1 MDIST
6 RADIETLVNTFYD
19 KVKKDDVIGYIFTEA
34 IGMDW
39 SHHLP
44 RMYAFWALILLQEPG
59 YTGNTISK
67 HIELD
72 KKTPLHDE
80 HYTRWAALWNETVDT
95 LFTGPI
101 ADEAKKRAG
110 LMKDLIKFKVE
121 WARTGK
127 SLQ

>member
-1 MDIST
+1 MDITT
-6 RADIETLVNTFYD
+6 REDVETLVNAFYD
-19 KVKKDDVIGYIFTEA
+19 KVKKDETIGYIFNEN

-44 RMYAFWALILLQEPG
+44 RMYSFWSLVLLDEPG
-59 YTGNTISK
+59 YTGNTVSK

-72 KKTPLHDE
+72 KKTPLE
-80 HYTRWAALWNETVDT
+80 EAHYNKWVELWNSTVDS
-95 LFTGPI
+95 LYRGPK
-101 ADEAKKRAG
+101 ADEAKKRAM

>member
-1 MDIST
+1 MDITT
-6 RADIETLVNTFYD
+6 RADIETLVNTFYEQ
-19 KVKKDDVIGYIFTEA
+19 VKKDDTIGYIFSEA

-44 RMYAFWALILLQEPG
+44 RMYSFWALVLLDEPG
-59 YTGNTISK
+59 YTGNSISK

-72 KKTPLHDE
+72 KKTPLHDP
-80 HYTRWAALWNETVDT
+80 HYERWIALWNATVDKM
-95 LFTGPI
+95 FSGPK
-101 ADEAKKRAG
+101 ADEAKKRAK

-121 WARTGK
+121 FARTGK